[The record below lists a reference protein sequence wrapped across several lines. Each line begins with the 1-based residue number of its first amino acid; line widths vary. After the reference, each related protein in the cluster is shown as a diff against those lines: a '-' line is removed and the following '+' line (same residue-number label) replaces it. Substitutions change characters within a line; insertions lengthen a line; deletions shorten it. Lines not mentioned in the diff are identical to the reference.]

1 MRRRFSSDVTLLIVF
16 LPLREKGGLVKT
28 LMGFLIASAL
38 AIGFSGTLY
47 SAEQVAT
54 GNDVLRDCSLS
65 LDMAQEGYMKEVL
78 NKGKPLPSNAQQ
90 NRATQCLSYVVGFK
104 DALYVSHIFQEK
116 NGSPP
121 FICLPEN
128 NLNNEQ
134 ALRIVLKYLHDNP
147 QLLDRQ
153 QAALVFNAFYYA
165 FPCK

>member
-1 MRRRFSSDVTLLIVF
+1 
-16 LPLREKGGLVKT
+16 
-28 LMGFLIASAL
+28 MGFLIASAL